1 MAVACRRVK
10 SVTPDGPA
18 GARGT
23 RANRGV
29 ETAEREREINSQVS
43 LVAVASGA
51 RRSRYRTLCPPGSHQ
66 SGPRAPTH
74 PWLLWRTPRPAPA
87 LVEHGPWD
95 VLVLGVCGRSPLF
108 VAQLASRACVR
119 HGLFVMPYRRV
130 PPSRPLFA
138 VRDAAGNVRVW
149 VFVDTRFH
157 FSWTGPADSCGKRV
171 SPPRQSQKRFC
182 KPSRPVRVLAAGPV
196 RVRVLAAGPVRV
208 HVLVSASVCAGSRP
222 SASPPAPR
230 VLRRFVSA
238 AGANVLCL
246 AVSFALLPLLS
257 GEGERVFSGS
267 FADMKP
273 LFQSFPC
280 FQNRGTF

>member
-1 MAVACRRVK
+1 MTVKVQNPLSSRFPPVGATSTHPPVA
-10 SVTPDGPA
+10 TLENPA
-18 GARGT
+18 SCARFGGARAVG
-23 RANRGV
+23 RA
-29 ETAEREREINSQVS
+29 
-43 LVAVASGA
+43 
-51 RRSRYRTLCPPGSHQ
+51 
-66 SGPRAPTH
+66 
-74 PWLLWRTPRPAPA
+74 
-87 LVEHGPWD
+87 GPWR
-95 VLVLGVCGRSPLF
+95 VW
-108 VAQLASRACVR
+108 ALASLHCAAGLRACVR

-182 KPSRPVRVLAAGPV
+182 KPSRPV